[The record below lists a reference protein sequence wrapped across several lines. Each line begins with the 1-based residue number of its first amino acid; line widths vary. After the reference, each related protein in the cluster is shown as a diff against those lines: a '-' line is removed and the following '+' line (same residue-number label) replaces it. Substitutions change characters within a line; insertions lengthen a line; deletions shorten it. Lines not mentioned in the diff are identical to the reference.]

1 MILHMICQA
10 LLNVKWGVYEGKSA
24 VMITADNY
32 AYVPVRI
39 SFTEN
44 NSGKVTFT
52 VTDKDVSKEEVPVV
66 NKYGDNDVNM
76 TEWDFSVRSIAE
88 VLRNLKQRYRLQ
100 RTDCLY

>member
-1 MILHMICQA
+1 
-10 LLNVKWGVYEGKSA
+10 
-24 VMITADNY
+24 MITADNY

-88 VLRNLKQRYRLQ
+88 SSQELKTKVSLTKDRLV
-100 RTDCLY
+100 YIK